1 MYSLLSIYLSKFQ
14 ILFILVNTLIYLKF
28 RKCATAI
35 EKDFGKQMQRCCV
48 NTETMKFAEM
58 EKESFLSERKWQ

>member
-1 MYSLLSIYLSKFQ
+1 MLAKIYERYDNRDRCSLLSIYLSKFQ

-35 EKDFGKQMQRCCV
+35 EKDSANRCSDAV
-48 NTETMKFAEM
+48 
-58 EKESFLSERKWQ
+58 